1 MRPLFLLATFL
12 TLAAATHAQINGA
25 LVLKRHNTVLQR
37 YYTYR
42 GITFVNQEGQR
53 ITGVIAG
60 GSPDSVYLRFYDI
73 RRGVNYWGLPT
84 WDTVAAI
91 PIPYALSDIKYVLRT
106 RTGLNYEADGTIL
119 ISAAVVLQ
127 VLELINGAYLHQPAK
142 DWFTSGSALTS
153 LGLAGLGAWLLTL
166 QTKRYRLGRRYHLEY
181 YGFATPGAAPP
192 PPLPK
197 TPMKS
202 VAPPI
207 KD

>member
-1 MRPLFLLATFL
+1 MRHPLLLATFL
-12 TLAAATHAQINGA
+12 TLAVAAHAQINGA
-25 LVLKRHNTVLQR
+25 LVLKRHNTVVER

-42 GITFVNQEGQR
+42 GITFIDQQGQR

-60 GSPDSVYLRFYDI
+60 GAKDSVYLRFYDV
-73 RRGVNYWGLPT
+73 RRGINYWGLPT
-84 WDTVAAI
+84 WDTIGAM
-91 PIPYALSDIKYVLRT
+91 PMPYALSDIKYVIRT
-106 RTGLNYEADGTIL
+106 RTGLNYGADGTIL

-153 LGLAGLGAWLLTL
+153 IGLAGLGAWLLTL
-166 QTKRYRLGRRYHLEY
+166 QSKRYRLGHTYHLEY
-181 YGFATPGAAPP
+181 YGFSAPGAPP

-197 TPMKS
+197 VPMKS